1 MSIINDALKKAEKE
15 KQASQNKL
23 GQFMNKVDGMKLQKV
38 ASKRW
43 LVWAGLG
50 IICLL
55 GVILA
60 NNSFKGPV
68 QPGVVQ
74 KEASSR
80 AFGMRKIDIEL
91 PRRASDL
98 NLSGILYDQE
108 KPMAIINKR
117 VVAKGAFVSG
127 AEILEIQPNYI
138 RVSFKGKELTL
149 KVK

>member
-1 MSIINDALKKAEKE
+1 MSIINDALKKAEHE

-23 GQFMNKVDGMKLQKV
+23 GQFMNKVNGMKLQKV

-43 LVWAGLG
+43 LVWVGLG

-60 NNSFKGPV
+60 NNFFKGSV
-68 QPGVVQ
+68 EPGVVQ
-74 KEASSR
+74 KQIPSR
-80 AFGMRKIDIEL
+80 AFGMRKIDMEF
-91 PRRASDL
+91 PRRASGL
-98 NLSGILYDQE
+98 NLSGILYDWE

-117 VVAKGAFVSG
+117 VVAKGTFVSG
-127 AEILEIQPNYI
+127 AEILEIQPNYV